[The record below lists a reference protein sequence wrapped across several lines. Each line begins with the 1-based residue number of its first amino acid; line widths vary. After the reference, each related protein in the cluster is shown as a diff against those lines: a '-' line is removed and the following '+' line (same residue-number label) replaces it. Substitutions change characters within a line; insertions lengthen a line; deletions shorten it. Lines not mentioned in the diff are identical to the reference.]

1 MKHIAPQD
9 ALLITYH
16 DQDGDKIGQQVIKTS
31 LAEAISLGNIAI
43 RQDHNIKSFR
53 VLDVL
58 YNSEYK

>member
-9 ALLITYH
+9 TLLITYH
-16 DQDGDKIGQQVIKTS
+16 DKDGDKIGQRVVRTS
-31 LAEAISLGNIAI
+31 VAEAITLGDIAI
-43 RQDHNIKSFR
+43 RLDQNIKSFR